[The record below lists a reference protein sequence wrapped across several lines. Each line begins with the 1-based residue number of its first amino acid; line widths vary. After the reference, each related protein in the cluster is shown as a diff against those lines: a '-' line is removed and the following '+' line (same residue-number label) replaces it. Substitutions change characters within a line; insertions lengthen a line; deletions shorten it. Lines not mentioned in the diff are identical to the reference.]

1 MTMVGCQRGFMG
13 QRWRKW
19 LNDAVKGPSYVASK
33 WNLSAGS
40 SIWLAAPR
48 FLRIVVNGS
57 FITDLAEP
65 NDVDC
70 VLLVGSDFPPAD
82 PDHQEL
88 LAELPFISMQIV
100 DQAGFDFFVNE
111 FFATDRH
118 TNPK

>member
-1 MTMVGCQRGFMG
+1 MTMVVCQRGFMG
-13 QRWRKW
+13 RRWKKW
-19 LNDAVKGPSYVASK
+19 PNDSVKGLSYVASR

-40 SIWLAAPR
+40 FDLARRAKV
-48 FLRIVVNGS
+48 LRIVVNGS
-57 FITDLAEP
+57 FVTDLAEP

-100 DQAGFDFFVNE
+100 DQAGFDFFV
-111 FFATDRH
+111 
-118 TNPK
+118 